1 MRTHIIATIFRKEIK
16 EVLRDKRMLYL
27 VILLPFFLYPV
38 LFTVIGG
45 VGAGQREKLQSTE
58 VEVWLS
64 PGAEDTPLERRLTAD
79 SSLKVHIKA
88 FTANDLDS
96 LRNTIGV
103 LVPADFGALLAS
115 GQIAEVEVLA
125 DQSRDVLAMR
135 QRQLTAVLDGMGQ
148 EVVQQRLAERELDPS
163 FLTPIVVQQTDLSPQ
178 QNGNRMM
185 TMFLPLMILLFIF
198 IGCIYIAIDITAGE
212 KERKTLQTLFTAPT
226 TTREIIAGKFL
237 AVATVGIVSAAMNLL
252 SLLLAMYIQARVMG
266 EETTDMAV
274 TLEPAAWAWLGL
286 LVLLTTLFLGAISL
300 AVVLLAN
307 SYKEAQSYVS
317 PLMMLVLIPAM
328 LAGMPGMELN
338 LQTALIPVFNIAL
351 AIIALFKGNW
361 DPSLLSLVAAAGLV
375 YGLVAL
381 WLTSL
386 TFGNENVVTGEK
398 FDWKQ
403 LFSSRH

>member
-1 MRTHIIATIFRKEIK
+1 
-16 EVLRDKRMLYL
+16 L
-27 VILLPFFLYPV
+27 
-38 LFTVIGG
+38 
-45 VGAGQREKLQSTE
+45 AG
-58 VEVWLS
+58 
-64 PGAEDTPLERRLTAD
+64 
-79 SSLKVHIKA
+79 
-88 FTANDLDS
+88 
-96 LRNTIGV
+96 
-103 LVPADFGALLAS
+103 
-115 GQIAEVEVLA
+115 
-125 DQSRDVLAMR
+125 
-135 QRQLTAVLDGMGQ
+135 
-148 EVVQQRLAERELDPS
+148 
-163 FLTPIVVQQTDLSPQ
+163 
-178 QNGNRMM
+178 
-185 TMFLPLMILLFIF
+185 
-198 IGCIYIAIDITAGE
+198 
-212 KERKTLQTLFTAPT
+212 
-226 TTREIIAGKFL
+226 
-237 AVATVGIVSAAMNLL
+237 
-252 SLLLAMYIQARVMG
+252 
-266 EETTDMAV
+266 
-274 TLEPAAWAWLGL
+274 GL